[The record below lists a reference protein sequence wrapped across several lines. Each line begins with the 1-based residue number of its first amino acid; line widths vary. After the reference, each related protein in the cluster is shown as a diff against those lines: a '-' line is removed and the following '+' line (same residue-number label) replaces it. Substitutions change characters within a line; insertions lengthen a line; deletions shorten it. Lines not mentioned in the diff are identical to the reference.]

1 MHVHNMVNIG
11 QNIKEELQRQERT
24 VSWLARKLNCTRA
37 AVYRIFNK
45 NSIDTALLTTISQV
59 LHRDF
64 FRELSEDVEIDWM
77 KIDAIVYRFRYTTYS
92 RFVNKTYNFAVDI
105 KSF

>member
-64 FRELSEDVEIDWM
+64 FRELSEDVEID
-77 KIDAIVYRFRYTTYS
+77 
-92 RFVNKTYNFAVDI
+92 
-105 KSF
+105 

>member
-1 MHVHNMVNIG
+1 MSMQRPAFFRYTLFIYNMVNIG

-37 AVYRIFNK
+37 AVYRIFDK
-45 NSIDTALLTTISQV
+45 NSIDTALLLSISQI

-64 FRELSEDVEIDWM
+64 FCELSEE
-77 KIDAIVYRFRYTTYS
+77 A
-92 RFVNKTYNFAVDI
+92 
-105 KSF
+105 KSGMAE

>member
-1 MHVHNMVNIG
+1 MVNIG

-37 AVYRIFNK
+37 AVYRIFDK
-45 NSIDTALLTTISQV
+45 NSIDMVLLLNISQI

-64 FRELSEDVEIDWM
+64 FYELSEET
-77 KIDAIVYRFRYTTYS
+77 KS
-92 RFVNKTYNFAVDI
+92 RLTE
-105 KSF
+105 